1 MEARPQDVTVAVDR
15 LRAALEGMNAA
26 LASGDLAQ
34 LLAAQ
39 DALLA
44 AQIPSATLRGWTDEA
59 RAELRTALRR
69 ARASLNGCR
78 RTNHVLLKLVDDFLT
93 GSAVDY
99 TRQGSLAAADGLDPR
114 TESRVSCRV

>member
-1 MEARPQDVTVAVDR
+1 MEARPQDVTVAIER
-15 LRAALEGMNAA
+15 LRVALEGMSTA
-26 LASGDLAQ
+26 LASGDLTR

-39 DALLA
+39 EALLA

-93 GSAVDY
+93 GSAADY
-99 TRQGSLAAADGLDPR
+99 TRQGSLAADGLDPR

>member
-1 MEARPQDVTVAVDR
+1 MTAGPHEVSAAVER
-15 LRAALEGMNAA
+15 LRAALDSMASA

-39 DALLA
+39 EELSA
-44 AQIPSATLRGWTDEA
+44 AQIRSETLRGWPDQA

-78 RTNHVLLKLVDDFLT
+78 RTNAILLKVVDACLT
-93 GSAVDY
+93 GAEVDY
-99 TRQGSLAAADGLDPR
+99 TRAGGLPQVSTVAHTD
-114 TESRVSCRV
+114 SRVSCRV